1 MYHAHVCELLW
12 SHVGIQDILHLRR
25 AVRSCPVI
33 MTTTRLC
40 SPVSSFFSLSFN
52 YLSLPSAML
61 PSIRSVDHR
70 ARRWARTGLT
80 EEQSHPSIPLTQS
93 VTLLITLYGPS
104 CALVIDSAHRT
115 LSLTRPKSSRF
126 SRLELVAIPPPV
138 PKTLL

>member
-1 MYHAHVCELLW
+1 MSLAHVCELLW
-12 SHVGIQDILHLRR
+12 SHVGTQDILHLRR

-52 YLSLPSAML
+52 YLCLPSAML

-80 EEQSHPSIPLTQS
+80 EEQSHPSILLTQS
-93 VTLLITLYGPS
+93 VTLLITLYGPNSVSDEAEKFMIQPFRVGGHSRS
-104 CALVIDSAHRT
+104 CTPNLT
-115 LSLTRPKSSRF
+115 LRQMDAR
-126 SRLELVAIPPPV
+126 
-138 PKTLL
+138 